1 VQEMIS
7 DPSVLYQTPVN
18 VTAPLAFAEII
29 RKNHVMTY
37 YLTRSLRRISPVT
50 FRRNVDEHI
59 EITDVYIPFM
69 AEQLKQG
76 LSENDTSKVQIYI
89 VALGLTGH
97 SKILPVFEPY
107 IEGKKSVSNFQRLL
121 MVSSLSTL
129 SRFEPELIG
138 PIFYKL
144 YSNVNED
151 HKIRCMS
158 IHQYITLNPPLIT
171 LQRIAKFTNDDLN
184 ENVISTVKNTINSL
198 ANTKRPELQDLATKA
213 RSVRHLL
220 NPKKFNKWNS
230 QSYYTDLNHW
240 GIRGLSVQTIGDNSV
255 IPSYLRVAVNTVFD
269 FYGLPTLEA
278 GYMVSNIK
286 QLWDYWK
293 NEETSHE
300 LLKKSHI
307 EKLLQILQFK
317 SEDLDKLEGQVFINT
332 VHNLLIYPFDS
343 RTLRKISSRKY
354 PEFYYKIIL
363 FLKT

>member
-1 VQEMIS
+1 M
-7 DPSVLYQTPVN
+7 
-18 VTAPLAFAEII
+18 
-29 RKNHVMTY
+29 
-37 YLTRSLRRISPVT
+37 
-50 FRRNVDEHI
+50 
-59 EITDVYIPFM
+59 
-69 AEQLKQG
+69 
-76 LSENDTSKVQIYI
+76 
-89 VALGLTGH
+89 
-97 SKILPVFEPY
+97 
-107 IEGKKSVSNFQRLL
+107 
-121 MVSSLSTL
+121 
-129 SRFEPELIG
+129 
-138 PIFYKL
+138 
-144 YSNVNED
+144 
-151 HKIRCMS
+151 
-158 IHQYITLNPPLIT
+158 LNPPLIT

-230 QSYYTDLNHW
+230 QGYYTDLNHW

-343 RTLRKISSRKY
+343 RALRKISSRKY